1 MSNRNRVL
9 LLAAAACACALS
21 GPASAAGYIKYGDVN
36 GENAVAPQA
45 RPQAAGRAKAD
56 ILIEGL
62 GVLQAVA
69 ASRKAARESAT
80 RSAASEASQ
89 APDIVTGAG
98 AGGHPTAL
106 LVPAVQKARVQ
117 APGE

>member
-9 LLAAAACACALS
+9 LLAAAACALS
-21 GPASAAGYIKYGDVN
+21 GPAAAAGYIKYGDVN
-36 GENAVAPQA
+36 GEAAVAPQA
-45 RPQAAGRAKAD
+45 RPQAPGRAKAD

-69 ASRKAARESAT
+69 ASRKAARDAAT
-80 RSAASEASQ
+80 RSAASKASQ
-89 APDIVTGAG
+89 APDIITGAG
-98 AGGHPTAL
+98 AGGHPAAL